1 MKSWRTR
8 FTVGLAVGAAALTIP
23 LTATTASAGD
33 WKVAGGGRYSSEQA
47 CESEA
52 RQDYVDS
59 GQYSEVD
66 CVNKGGSFYEIRV
79 R

>member
-8 FTVGLAVGAAALTIP
+8 
-23 LTATTASAGD
+23 
-33 WKVAGGGRYSSEQA
+33 VAGGGRYSSEQA

-52 RQDYVDS
+52 RQDYVDT
-59 GQYSEVD
+59 GRYSEVD
-66 CVNKGGSFYEIRV
+66 CVDKGGSFYEIWV